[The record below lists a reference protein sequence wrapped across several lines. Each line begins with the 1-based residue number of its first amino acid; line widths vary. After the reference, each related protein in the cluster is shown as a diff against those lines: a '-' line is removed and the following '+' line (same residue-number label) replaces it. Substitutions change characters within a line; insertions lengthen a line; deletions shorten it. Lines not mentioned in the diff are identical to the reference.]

1 MKWNFNLTQPQRL
14 ASLIIDL
21 CIVAIA
27 CRFLF
32 GIVYPP
38 IGDKGFWGYS
48 ALLAVL
54 VGSKLVTPFYVK
66 PADAISYSVPAF
78 ISLMLIN
85 DWSNWTINQRW
96 GFSLAAGFS
105 LLIFVLGI
113 TNIISNAINKD
124 WARNISNRIRI
135 SLEYLGIPQFVY
147 TPLVLFAIFS
157 YHLDSAKEVAII
169 SIVLGMT
176 VWWSLGDFV
185 VGLFYKIK
193 SSFFVKTLTGVAGQ
207 IVAFQEP
214 CIVLLRQQYQG
225 DINKHDLLLV
235 HDKHGPTKLVVA
247 LDYVGR
253 SEGILVRTVDIK
265 SLSDESKV
273 IVGEIPFD
281 ESAYAVDEKVLAT
294 ICDKE
299 GIQIQEQANI
309 VGLVAQDTSIER
321 LYFEVVENTDLE
333 EGRLVSAKVGE
344 YKVLY
349 QIVGGLTK
357 EEIVQQKN
365 TFGYLRGQAQQIGIW
380 DAGDDKFRQCAWLP
394 NINEPVYLE
403 SKSEYQIQVDSI
415 GHFPQSNYQAKIRNI
430 NELVTHN
437 TAILGIL
444 GVGKSM
450 LSIELV
456 ERMIASGIK
465 VICLDLTN
473 QYAKELNDFYDRNH
487 EETCLKKLQDACEK
501 DRDAFANNP
510 QEGGSLPNL
519 RGAIYEDL
527 GDFINSEDGRYLKI
541 YNPASFVASK
551 QLYEPKS
558 FSTGETDQR
567 GKEIW
572 DRGAALW
579 SVTPVEVTQI
589 VSEVAL
595 DLLSKEM
602 SDVAKVC
609 LVYEEAHSLVPEWNS
624 VVNEGDKH
632 ATSGTARAILQ
643 GRKYGLGCLLVTQR
657 TANVTKTIL
666 NQCNSIF
673 AMRTFDETG
682 KEFLANYVGRD
693 YASALS
699 SIPERQ
705 AVFFGKASSC
715 ENPVLIRLNDQD
727 QFRQVFRAEHP
738 PAQLPENDAGE
749 EMPEGQAVVVE
760 PAQVNPE
767 FNDDIPF

>member
-1 MKWNFNLTQPQRL
+1 MKWDFNLTQPQRL

-21 CIVAIA
+21 CVVAIA
-27 CRFLF
+27 CWYLF
-32 GIVYPP
+32 GIAYPP
-38 IGDKGFWGYS
+38 IADKGFWGYS
-48 ALLAVL
+48 ALLAML

-85 DWSNWTINQRW
+85 DWTGWSINQRW

-105 LLIFVLGI
+105 LLIFMLGI
-113 TNIISNAINKD
+113 LNIISNAIDRD
-124 WARNISNRIRI
+124 WARNLSNRLRV
-135 SLEYLGIPQFVY
+135 SLEYLGHPQFVY

-157 YHLDSAKEVAII
+157 YHQDSAKEVTII

-176 VWWSLGDFV
+176 VWWSFGDFV
-185 VGLFYKIK
+185 IGLFYKIK
-193 SSFFVKTLTGVAGQ
+193 SSFFVKTLAGVAGQ

-214 CIVLLRQQYQG
+214 GIVLLRQQYQG

-265 SLSDESKV
+265 SLSDESKE
-273 IVGEIPFD
+273 IVGDIPFD
-281 ESAYAVDEKVLAT
+281 ESAYAVDEKVLT
-294 ICDKE
+294 EICEKE
-299 GIQIQEQANI
+299 GIQIQEQSNI

-333 EGRLVSAKVGE
+333 EGRLVSAKVGD

-380 DAGDDKFRQCAWLP
+380 DANEEKFRQCAWLP

-403 SKSEYQIQVDSI
+403 SKSEYQIQVDTV
-415 GHFPQSNYQAKIRNI
+415 GHFPQSNYQTKISNI

-450 LSIELV
+450 LAIELV

-473 QYAKELNDFYDRNH
+473 QYAKELGEFYVPDY
-487 EETCLKKLQDACEK
+487 EEGCLQALQAASEK
-501 DRDAFANNP
+501 DREAFSNNP
-510 QEGGSLPNL
+510 EEGGSLPNL
-519 RGAIYEDL
+519 SQAIYDDL
-527 GDFINSEDGRYLKI
+527 VTFLDPGNPRKLKI
-541 YNPASFVASK
+541 YNPSSFVATK
-551 QLYEPKS
+551 QQREPS
-558 FSTGETDQR
+558 QY
-567 GKEIW
+567 KEGNTW
-572 DRGAALW
+572 HRGAGLFT
-579 SVTPVEVTQI
+579 VTPVEITKI
-589 VSEVAL
+589 ISEASL
-595 DLLSKEM
+595 DILSDEM
-602 SDVAKVC
+602 TDKARAC

-624 VVNEGDKH
+624 VVNEGDKN

-643 GRKYGLGCLLVTQR
+643 GRKYGLGCLLITQR

-699 SIPERQ
+699 SIPERH

-727 QFRQVFRAEHP
+727 HFRQVFRAEYP
-738 PAQLPENDAGE
+738 PAQLPQNDAVE
-749 EMPEGQAVVVE
+749 EVQEEQA
-760 PAQVNPE
+760 AQDQADPD
-767 FNDDIPF
+767 FNDEIPF